1 MSLERMFK
9 VVEDL
14 GGTASADA
22 AFGEP
27 VEAEGKVLI
36 SVAET
41 TKGFGMA
48 FQEQIAEGEQ
58 AAPSVDEQ
66 GPMGVGGA
74 GRARPVAMVEVTAE
88 GTVIRP
94 VVDETKVFLAGIA
107 LMGWILLWVVAAVRS
122 VFVGRHRPT

>member
-1 MSLERMFK
+1 MSLERMFR

-27 VEAEGKVLI
+27 VEVEDKILI

-41 TKGFGMA
+41 VKGFGMA
-48 FQEQIAEGEQ
+48 FHEQIVEGEQ
-58 AAPSVDEQ
+58 DVPLPDEQ
-66 GPMGVGGA
+66 EPMGVGGA
-74 GRARPVAMVEVTAE
+74 GKARPVAVVEVTPE

-122 VFVGRHRPT
+122 VFVGRRSP